1 MDKEVKKK
9 LARNWFGIL
18 QQVICKD
25 IEEIE
30 KKKIFSDQIFGKEEL
45 KVMRAVVNLEYLKM
59 GKFLKKSELTF
70 QKFTGIS
77 QKNLKIRYLEPTKI
91 QDFGHQVYL
100 L

>member
-30 KKKIFSDQIFGKEEL
+30 KKKNIFRSNFWKRGIKGNEGGGESRIFENGKVFE
-45 KVMRAVVNLEYLKM
+45 KVGVN
-59 GKFLKKSELTF
+59 FSEVYGNF
-70 QKFTGIS
+70 SK
-77 QKNLKIRYLEPTKI
+77 EPTKI